1 MIERLECRAFTN
13 RYTFMAEDCYK
24 ITFVGAGRM
33 ASAMI
38 KSLLRSGLY
47 QAQEIACCSAKD
59 GTAEK
64 LVAETGIRMIDPE
77 AEQVFNTDTM
87 VLACKPQQLNT
98 VSATL
103 VNSAS
108 GCLLISI
115 LAGTRIATLLGKFSD
130 ARNVVR
136 VMPNTPGS
144 IGEGV
149 SAFSPSQPLLDADR
163 ATVENVLRSMGQTL
177 AVEESQLDAITAVSG
192 SGPAYLF
199 LFVEGLYHAALKEG
213 FDETTAM
220 QLAKQTVIGSA
231 KLLEQSGESPETLR
245 IQVTSPNGTTQAA
258 IESFQKNHFIEIIAE
273 AVEAARKRSIELGK
287 S

>member
-1 MIERLECRAFTN
+1 MPEN
-13 RYTFMAEDCYK
+13 YYK

-38 KSLLRSGLY
+38 KSLLRSDLY
-47 QAQEIACCSAKD
+47 QAEEIACCSAKD

-64 LVAETGIRMIDPE
+64 LVAETHIGMIDPE
-77 AEQVFNTDTM
+77 SDLQFNTDTM
-87 VLACKPQQLNT
+87 VLACKPQQLHS
-98 VSATL
+98 VSPTL
-103 VNSAS
+103 VANTNGS
-108 GCLLISI
+108 LLISI
-115 LAGTRIATLLGKFSD
+115 LAGTRIATLTGKFD
-130 ARNVVR
+130 HVRNTVR

-144 IGEGV
+144 IGEGI
-149 SAFSPSQPLLDADR
+149 SAFSPARPLTDTDR
-163 ATVENVLRSMGQTL
+163 QTVENVLHSMGQTL
-177 AVEESQLDAITAVSG
+177 EVDESQLDAVTAVSG

-231 KLLEQSGESPETLR
+231 KLLEQSGESPEALR
-245 IQVTSPNGTTQAA
+245 IQVTSPNGTTHAA
-258 IESFQKNHFIEIIAE
+258 IESFQQNRFIEIVAE
-273 AVEAARKRSIELGK
+273 AVEAARKRSIELGQ

>member
-1 MIERLECRAFTN
+1 MPEH
-13 RYTFMAEDCYK
+13 CYK

-47 QAQEIACCSAKD
+47 QAEEIACCSAKD

-64 LVAETGIRMIDPE
+64 LVTETGIRMIDPE
-77 AEQVFNTDTM
+77 ADLRFSTDTM

-98 VSATL
+98 ISPTL
-103 VNSAS
+103 VSNAS
-108 GCLLISI
+108 QSLLISI
-115 LAGTRIATLLGKFSD
+115 LAGTRIATLAGKFGNV
-130 ARNVVR
+130 RNTVR

-144 IGEGV
+144 IGEGI
-149 SAFSPSQPLLDADR
+149 SAFSPAQPLTDADR
-163 ATVENVLRSMGQTL
+163 QTVENVLRSMGQTL
-177 AVEESQLDAITAVSG
+177 SVNESQLDAITAVSG

-213 FDETTAM
+213 FDEATAM

-231 KLLEQSGESPETLR
+231 KLLEQSGESPEMLR

-258 IESFQKNHFIEIIAE
+258 IESFQKNQFVEIIAE
-273 AVEAARKRSIELGK
+273 AVEAARKRSIELGQ